1 MARAGALTSGS
12 AGHHRDLTV
21 DRGRQSIVVASSQL
35 TRASIRG
42 TPSVVRLWA
51 TVVAMAGEVSWAFG
65 RHSIIRPSMHGGAVV
80 MVLMLRGSPVRAG
93 ETTVVRDM
101 SYQAQAKLR
110 KGSKI

>member
-1 MARAGALTSGS
+1 
-12 AGHHRDLTV
+12 
-21 DRGRQSIVVASSQL
+21 
-35 TRASIRG
+35 
-42 TPSVVRLWA
+42 
-51 TVVAMAGEVSWAFG
+51 
-65 RHSIIRPSMHGGAVV
+65 MHGGVVV